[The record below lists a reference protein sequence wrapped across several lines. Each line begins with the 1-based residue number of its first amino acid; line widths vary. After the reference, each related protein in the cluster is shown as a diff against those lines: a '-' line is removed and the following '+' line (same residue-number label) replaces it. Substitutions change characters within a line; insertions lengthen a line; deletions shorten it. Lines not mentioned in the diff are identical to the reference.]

1 MELPALEQSLKQDGV
16 APVWLVHGEELWMV
30 EQAVKAIVKAAVGTL
45 DDPMLVTRVDLA
57 EGKKGAKDIL
67 SACRSIGLF
76 TSKIAVIVRA
86 AELIEKKADDKEEL
100 AKYVEKPVREAT
112 LVLKANEPFDGR
124 SALVKRIQKH
134 GKVLS
139 YPLLKPWQAEKW
151 VVTRAQEIGS
161 RCDQPTAK
169 LIIDLVG
176 PSLMTLE
183 QTLQQ
188 LSLYAGPGKPIHRAD
203 VEGALAA
210 TRSHSIFELVDAI
223 SARDV
228 RGAIRH
234 VDAMLE
240 QREPPPVILASILR
254 HFRQVVDAK
263 AVYDRGGGAPQIQ
276 SQLKVHEFVARKLAD
291 QVARFEVPFL
301 REVFEDLFR
310 ADLELKSTRVDPA
323 VRLEALIM
331 RLCAKPAQTA
341 AGSRPEGRRAR

>member
-30 EQAVKAIVKAAVGTL
+30 EQAVRAIVKAAVGTL

-76 TSKIAVIVRA
+76 TSRIAVIVRA
-86 AELIEKKADDKEEL
+86 AELIEKKA
-100 AKYVEKPVREAT
+100 VEKPVREAT

-124 SALVKRIQKH
+124 SALVKRVQKH
-134 GKVLS
+134 GRVLS

-151 VVTRAQEIGS
+151 VIARAHEIGS

-254 HFRQVVDAK
+254 HFRQVVEAK

-276 SQLKVHEFVARKLAD
+276 SQLKVHEFVAKKLAD
-291 QVARFEVPFL
+291 QVSRFEVAFL

-331 RLCAKPAQTA
+331 RLCAKPTPTG